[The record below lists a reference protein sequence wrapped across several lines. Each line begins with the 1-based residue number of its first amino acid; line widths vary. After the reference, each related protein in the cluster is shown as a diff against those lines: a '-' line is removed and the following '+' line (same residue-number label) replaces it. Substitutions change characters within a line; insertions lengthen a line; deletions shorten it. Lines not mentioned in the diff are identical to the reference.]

1 VNQVSQ
7 DRQVKEVNEATEA
20 MLVTE
25 GYEEKRVTEDR
36 QVCLEMM
43 EPEVKQD
50 PSDPLDN
57 PVKREMLVNQECQ
70 DYKDRQ
76 DLLEPQ

>member
-1 VNQVSQ
+1 MNQVFQ
-7 DRQVKEVNEATEA
+7 DRQVKGVSEATEV
-20 MLVTE
+20 MLVIE
-25 GYEEKRVTEDR
+25 DYGERRVTEDR

-57 PVKREMLVNQECQ
+57 PVKREMLVNQEYQ
-70 DYKDRQ
+70 DYKDPL
-76 DLLEPQ
+76 DLPGLP